1 MDIITNA
8 INTVSNTVSDTVS
21 KLITPEGPTTPTYE
35 GPTTPTYTP
44 PAGPTTP
51 TYEGPTT
58 PTYEGPT
65 TPAGEPAV
73 VTVKKTVIKP
83 KPKFNKPK
91 YIGIY
96 STALITRSIPVNII
110 NVGNNIKQTLEKVIS
125 LQIEGKCVVDGFVK
139 PNSTKI
145 LTYSSG
151 LVNGPDIIFEVTF
164 ECLVCSP
171 VEGMHIKCV
180 AKNITKAG
188 IRAETNETPSPVV
201 IFIARDH
208 HYSLPY
214 FASIKENDE
223 IKVAVIGQRF
233 ELNDKYISIIAK
245 LIEPKE
251 ERYKQPRLKGG
262 DGDGDGDGDDG
273 EEDLN
278 ETEPYKQ
285 VAGKKTHIIP
295 NKKIRLVISE

>member
-1 MDIITNA
+1 MDIITDTITNA
-8 INTVSNTVSDTVS
+8 IDTVTNF
-21 KLITPEGPTTPTYE
+21 ITPEGTGPTTPTGPPPPWPT
-35 GPTTPTYTP
+35 GPTTPTGP
-44 PAGPTTP
+44 PPPLVIPPLA
-51 TYEGPTT
+51 E
-58 PTYEGPT
+58 
-65 TPAGEPAV
+65 EPIMI
-73 VTVKKTVIKP
+73 KKIIKPNP

-96 STALITRSIPVNII
+96 STALITRTIPVNII
-110 NVGNNIKQTLEKVIS
+110 NVGNNIKQTLEKVIA

-208 HYSLPY
+208 HYTLPY
-214 FASIKENDE
+214 FTTIKENDE
-223 IKVAVIGQRF
+223 IKVSVIGQRF

-251 ERYKQPRLKGG
+251 DRYRLKGG
-262 DGDGDGDGDDG
+262 EGDAYTGSS
-273 EEDLN
+273 
-278 ETEPYKQ
+278 
-285 VAGKKTHIIP
+285 KKPFKIP
-295 NKKIRLVISE
+295 LKKAKLVITE

>member
-1 MDIITNA
+1 MDIITDTISNA
-8 INTVSNTVSDTVS
+8 IDSVTN
-21 KLITPEGPTTPTYE
+21 LLPEGPTTPE
-35 GPTTPTYTP
+35 GPP
-44 PAGPTTP
+44 PPSLTV
-51 TYEGPTT
+51 
-58 PTYEGPT
+58 
-65 TPAGEPAV
+65 PAV
-73 VTVKKTVIKP
+73 ATAITIKKTVKP

-110 NVGNNIKQTLEKVIS
+110 NVGNNIKQTLEKVIA

-208 HYSLPY
+208 HYAQSY

-251 ERYKQPRLKGG
+251 DRYRLQGG
-262 DGDGDGDGDDG
+262 DEQT
-273 EEDLN
+273 EEQKEDHHDEKSAKKPIKIQFKKARLII
-278 ETEPYKQ
+278 TE
-285 VAGKKTHIIP
+285 
-295 NKKIRLVISE
+295 

>member
-8 INTVSNTVSDTVS
+8 INTVA

-35 GPTTPTYTP
+35 GPTTPTYEGPTTP
-44 PAGPTTP
+44 TYEGPTTP

-65 TPAGEPAV
+65 TPAAEPAV
-73 VTVKKTVIKP
+73 ITVKKTVGKP

-262 DGDGDGDGDDG
+262 DGD

-278 ETEPYKQ
+278 ENENENENEPVNNQ